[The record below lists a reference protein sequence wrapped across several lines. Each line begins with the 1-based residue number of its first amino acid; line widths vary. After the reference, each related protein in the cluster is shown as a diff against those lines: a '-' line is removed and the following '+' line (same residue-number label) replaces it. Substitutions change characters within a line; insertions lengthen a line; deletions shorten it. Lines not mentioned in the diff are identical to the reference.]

1 MVLPGER
8 RNMRDSKNNVL
19 YFVRIIGVLTLIT
32 MLLAALLA
40 LVNDVTKDVIAE
52 NDRKKTEEAVKGLF
66 PDAESPEAIEL
77 AVNCNDTAFGQLF
90 EVKSGEETIGY
101 YASVNPVGFKG
112 EINMLVGLDTEG
124 KICGVRILSMNETVG
139 IGDVVK
145 DEGFLSGFIGKS
157 GSVEYVKG
165 GGEGAGQMDGI
176 SGATYSSKAVI
187 VGCNAA
193 LTAYA
198 AYISES
204 GVQ

>member
-1 MVLPGER
+1 MAVVLPGER

-112 EINMLVGLDTEG
+112 EIKNISYRHM
-124 KICGVRILSMNETVG
+124 
-139 IGDVVK
+139 
-145 DEGFLSGFIGKS
+145 
-157 GSVEYVKG
+157 EY
-165 GGEGAGQMDGI
+165 
-176 SGATYSSKAVI
+176 
-187 VGCNAA
+187 
-193 LTAYA
+193 
-198 AYISES
+198 
-204 GVQ
+204 

>member
-1 MVLPGER
+1 MLSER
-8 RNMRDSKNNVL
+8 RNMKESNKNVL

-40 LVNDVTKDVIAE
+40 VVNDVTKDVIAE
-52 NDRKKTEEAVKGLF
+52 NDRKKTEEAVRGLF
-66 PDAESPEAIEL
+66 PEVENPVSEALE
-77 AVNCNDTAFGQLF
+77 VSCDDTAFGELF
-90 EVKSGEETIGY
+90 RVKSGDKTVGY
-101 YASVNPVGFKG
+101 YATVNPVGFKG

-124 KICGVRILSMNETVG
+124 KICGVQILSMNETVG
-139 IGDVVK
+139 IGDVIK

-157 GSVEYVKG
+157 GSLEYVKG
-165 GGEGAGQMDGI
+165 GGSGEGQMDGI

-193 LTAYA
+193 LAAYA
-198 AYISES
+198 AYSSES

>member
-101 YASVNPVGFKG
+101 CASVNPVGFKG

-139 IGDVVK
+139 IGDAVK